1 MVTLDQHERAQ
12 AEVRLLDEQATEA
25 ILRDQHARFAA
36 LINKAMEEREQAIKA
51 GQQAQEEAQRATHEL
66 QRVYN
71 DATAHVQKQDNMLE
85 DAMKESERW
94 SQMALRQEGIARDTE
109 ARLQFT
115 EQRLQTLELRAN
127 EEFDRLRA
135 AADDFRQEYEV
146 AEKQR
151 AESQGLVDSL
161 IKSEASLQQ
170 QVIRLRTECGSGG
183 NSAASAAA
191 QKGLE
196 DELARLQEENH
207 RLIQA
212 NKQLK
217 VMSDKYADELF
228 AAKRTNK
235 DRLSASEGDPPG
247 SPEIDRLRKEANDNA
262 RLADTYRRQRD
273 KLQADWDAWEHSP

>member
-12 AEVRLLDEQATEA
+12 AEVRLIDEQTTEA

-36 LINKAMEEREQAIKA
+36 LMKKAMEERAQAISA
-51 GQQAQEEAQRATHEL
+51 GQQAQEEAQRATREL
-66 QRVYN
+66 QRVYS
-71 DATAHVQKQDNMLE
+71 DATAHVQKQDTMLE
-85 DAMKESERW
+85 DAKRESERW
-94 SQMALRQEGIARDTE
+94 SQIALRQEGIARDTE
-109 ARLQFT
+109 ARLQLT

-135 AADDFRQEYEV
+135 AADEFRQEYEV
-146 AEKQR
+146 AEKQK

-183 NSAASAAA
+183 SPAASAAA

-196 DELARLQEENH
+196 DELARFQEENH

-217 VMSDKYADELF
+217 VVSDKYADELF
-228 AAKRTNK
+228 AAKRANRDQPPASGGTPSG
-235 DRLSASEGDPPG
+235 SA
-247 SPEIDRLRKEANDNA
+247 EIDKLRNEADDNA
-262 RLADTYRRQRD
+262 RLAGTYRKQRD
-273 KLQADWDAWEHSP
+273 